1 MAKTLKTLQLQN
13 LAKYDVYINDTNPT
27 SDYFK
32 VANIPKYFTGGRNSF
47 LIGGSNLLTPY
58 TNVLIEILDSKGNPV
73 FQNPTKKYLQ
83 GNSRVISV
91 EINKNTPPGYLTII
105 ILGVAN
111 YQLDGKPVP
120 SEWKDKFN
128 VRWVGKV
135 LVEPKLKNTADII
148 FTNQPEVFCEENRLL
163 EVNTS
168 QFVETSTTFTA
179 SLSPILYSSFIK
191 GYLISAVSP
200 TTFSADY
207 YGATITGSMIVDGVS
222 ASVYLP
228 ITNIL
233 NDTTAFS
240 EGYLIKDENNKIIN
254 RIYVHSGSY
263 TTDILGT
270 TVPVTSS
277 VVLNYKTLSVSG
289 TNIPISYA
297 KLRVVNLNTVSG
309 EVVKT
314 KIYNKVKTNLS
325 DYKLVANSDVVTKE
339 LLTTGSSRGDI
350 HISDFISLVPSSSW
364 YVDTMIPNTNNVV
377 YPITGTSSYYNP
389 IYNSEQFYVYSDNS
403 LLLNSMYADITVN
416 PSNYRFTGQIS
427 ESGYFIGQKSSIT
440 VFPTTEYTFKLNALY
455 KNSNASSIVLTGN
468 TPYVDIYMVG
478 ISGSVIIDKDPLGQK
493 IGRIDITTGATSQ
506 LYQNKEFNFTPKLA
520 SAGAVS
526 FRLVVSN
533 GFWNF
538 SDVSVKPASDTTFS
552 PDEFTVLVP
561 NTEFFNNYLEYKI
574 EFFDINNNSTNV
586 TAISLPTYFTGSNID
601 LGVLS

>member
-207 YGATITGSMIVDGVS
+207 YGATITGSMIVNGVS

-254 RIYVHSGSY
+254 KIYVHSGSY
-263 TTDILGT
+263 TTDMLGT

-601 LGVLS
+601 LGVLP

>member
-254 RIYVHSGSY
+254 KIYVHSGSY
-263 TTDILGT
+263 TTDMLGT

-601 LGVLS
+601 LGVLP

>member
-13 LAKYDVYINDTNPT
+13 LAKYDVYINDINPT

-58 TNVLIEILDSKGNPV
+58 TNVLIEILDSNGNPI
-73 FQNPTKKYLQ
+73 FQSPTKKYLQ

-91 EINKNTPPGYLTII
+91 EINKNTPPGYVTII

-135 LVEPKLKNTADII
+135 LVEPKSKNTADII

-207 YGATITGSMIVDGVS
+207 YGATITGSMIVNGVS

-254 RIYVHSGSY
+254 KIYVRSGSY

-309 EVVKT
+309 EVIKT

-325 DYKLVANSDVVTKE
+325 DYKLVANSDVVTNE

-389 IYNSEQFYVYSDNS
+389 IYNSEQFYVYSNNS
-403 LLLNSMYADITVN
+403 LLLNSMYADIPVN
-416 PSNYRFTGQIS
+416 SSNYRFAGQIS

-478 ISGSVIIDKDPLGQK
+478 LSGSVIIDKDPLGQK
-493 IGRIDITTGATSQ
+493 IGRIDITPGSTTQ

-520 SAGAVS
+520 SAGAVG

>member
-13 LAKYDVYINDTNPT
+13 LAKYDVYINDINPT

-58 TNVLIEILDSKGNPV
+58 TNVLIEILDSNGNPI

-191 GYLISAVSP
+191 GYLISAVAP

-207 YGATITGSMIVDGVS
+207 YGATITGSMIINGVS

-240 EGYLIKDENNKIIN
+240 EGYLIKDENNKVIN
-254 RIYVHSGSY
+254 KIYIHSGSY
-263 TTDILGT
+263 TTEILGT
-270 TVPVTSS
+270 TIPVTSS

-339 LLTTGSSRGDI
+339 LLTTGSSRGEI

-389 IYNSEQFYVYSDNS
+389 IYNSEQFYVYSNNS
-403 LLLNSMYADITVN
+403 LLLSSMYADIPVN
-416 PSNYRFTGQIS
+416 SSNYRFTGQIS

-478 ISGSVIIDKDPLGQK
+478 LSGSVIIDKDPLGQK
-493 IGRIDITTGATSQ
+493 IGRIDITPGSTSQ

-520 SAGAVS
+520 SAGVVS

-574 EFFDINNNSTNV
+574 EFFDINNNSTNI

>member
-1 MAKTLKTLQLQN
+1 
-13 LAKYDVYINDTNPT
+13 
-27 SDYFK
+27 
-32 VANIPKYFTGGRNSF
+32 
-47 LIGGSNLLTPY
+47 
-58 TNVLIEILDSKGNPV
+58 
-73 FQNPTKKYLQ
+73 
-83 GNSRVISV
+83 
-91 EINKNTPPGYLTII
+91 
-105 ILGVAN
+105 
-111 YQLDGKPVP
+111 
-120 SEWKDKFN
+120 
-128 VRWVGKV
+128 
-135 LVEPKLKNTADII
+135 
-148 FTNQPEVFCEENRLL
+148 
-163 EVNTS
+163 
-168 QFVETSTTFTA
+168 
-179 SLSPILYSSFIK
+179 
-191 GYLISAVSP
+191 
-200 TTFSADY
+200 
-207 YGATITGSMIVDGVS
+207 MIVNGVS

-254 RIYVHSGSY
+254 NIYVRSGSY

-309 EVVKT
+309 EVIKT

-325 DYKLVANSDVVTKE
+325 DYKLVANSDVVTNE

-389 IYNSEQFYVYSDNS
+389 IYNSEQFYVYSNNS
-403 LLLNSMYADITVN
+403 LLLNSMYADIPVN
-416 PSNYRFTGQIS
+416 SSNYRFTGQIS

-493 IGRIDITTGATSQ
+493 IGRIDITPGATSQ

-526 FRLVVSN
+526 FRPVVSN

>member
-1 MAKTLKTLQLQN
+1 MAKTLKTLQPQN

-32 VANIPKYFTGGRNSF
+32 VANVPKYFTGGRNSF

-58 TNVLIEILDSKGNPV
+58 TNVLIEILDSNGNPI

-105 ILGVAN
+105 ILGVAK

-135 LVEPKLKNTADII
+135 LVEPKSKNTADII

-168 QFVETSTTFTA
+168 QFVETNTTFTA

-207 YGATITGSMIVDGVS
+207 YGATITGSMIVNGVS

-254 RIYVHSGSY
+254 NIYVRSGSY

-309 EVVKT
+309 EVIKT

-325 DYKLVANSDVVTKE
+325 DYKLVANSDVVTNE

-389 IYNSEQFYVYSDNS
+389 IYNSEQFYVYSNNS
-403 LLLNSMYADITVN
+403 LLLNSMYADIPVN
-416 PSNYRFTGQIS
+416 SSNYRFTGQIS

-493 IGRIDITTGATSQ
+493 IGRIDITPGSTSQ

-601 LGVLS
+601 LGVLP